1 MEQEPKE
8 HDEERALDWLLKEN
22 ESKENEGK
30 DIKIINPKEERA
42 ERKAARKKTK
52 RLLDNFGQ
60 KELFKEKT

>member
-8 HDEERALDWLLKEN
+8 HDEERALDWLL
-22 ESKENEGK
+22 KENEGK